1 MKTEFKLF
9 CDCADKKYIRM
20 TDNMNIRLWHR
31 KFQDGIMLS
40 RYFEIENI
48 YKNHHIWMGDQTIFN
63 LLKTVIGIHNV
74 TDRWRSYFLEW
85 KKIWLDFLLILYG
98 KFVCSFPQ
106 K

>member
-1 MKTEFKLF
+1 MKTKFKLF

-85 KKIWLDFLLILYG
+85 KKIWLDF
-98 KFVCSFPQ
+98 
-106 K
+106 